1 MKSNAPGPAEVVV
14 GRFSTSGWSRRRWA
28 TLLVLVFV
36 VQLAF
41 LFALGDRQP
50 VKPRVVQPVVVRRS
64 ESPFAALQDPTLFA
78 LPNAHGVAG
87 LTWLKTPVVARAP
100 FRWTT
105 TPRLLALPAQDLGL
119 AFSQSWESNSPANLT
134 FAAKPEPETLILVAP
149 AISAPPLV
157 TNSALRITRD
167 LAARRW
173 LNPPLLR
180 SWAGTNLLAPSVVQA
195 LVDAEGNVRSLA
207 LMPPGS
213 GSRDA
218 DEYALQVVRQARF
231 AAGRK
236 GEASALGELIFRW
249 HTEPLAA
256 TPP

>member
-1 MKSNAPGPAEVVV
+1 MKANAAGPAEVVG
-14 GRFSTSGWSRRRWA
+14 GRLATGGWSRRRWA
-28 TLLVLVFV
+28 TLLALVFV

-50 VKPRVVQPVVVRRS
+50 VKPRGVQPVMVRSS

-119 AFSQSWESNSPANLT
+119 AFSPSWESNSPANLT
-134 FAAKPEPETLILVAP
+134 FAAKPQPETLILAAP
-149 AISAPPLV
+149 SISAAPPI
-157 TNSALRITRD
+157 TNSTLRITRD

-173 LNPPLLR
+173 LNLPPLR

-195 LVDAEGNVRSLA
+195 LVDAEGNVRSLT

-218 DEYALQVVRQARF
+218 DEYALQLVRQAHF
-231 AAGRK
+231 TAGRK
-236 GEASALGELIFRW
+236 GEAPVLGEMTFRW
-249 HTEPLAA
+249 HTEPPAT